1 MFHSS
6 QLYFLAKRIASRR
19 VPGGVHTYGLY
30 RNYTLLGVFVANPSC
45 DCVTVKSLNGF
56 MVFELYDHDISLRPD
71 CGRVMESL
79 KDRYQKGVM
88 SK

>member
-1 MFHSS
+1 MFHPA
-6 QLYFLAKRIASRR
+6 QLYFLSKRIASRQ
-19 VPGGVHTYGLY
+19 VTGGVHTYGLY
-30 RNYTLLGVFVANPSC
+30 HNYKLLGVFVASPSC

-71 CGRVMESL
+71 CEQVMESL
-79 KDRYQKGVM
+79 KDRYKEV